1 MFIELI
7 WLQSTPLRFH
17 WIYWG
22 SEFCG
27 HILNVLMLLPETFV
41 VIVDQPGLFEVLRD
55 KVGFWLSD
63 AEALTVIVFVLVG
76 LLGVETVNVTLYCP
90 VGNRIGKGV
99 FKFDEVTL
107 AVFEPDVVVIDHW
120 TTVFWLFPKLVVF
133 KVKRTDEEPQIF
145 KVLLKCCGLVVKSA
159 NCPQAG
165 LRLKKKRRNKPS
177 SFFIIKQSSWT
188 NHFK

>member
-1 MFIELI
+1 
-7 WLQSTPLRFH
+7 
-17 WIYWG
+17 
-22 SEFCG
+22 
-27 HILNVLMLLPETFV
+27 MLLPETFV

-107 AVFEPDVVVIDHW
+107 AVFEPDVVVIDH
-120 TTVFWLFPKLVVF
+120 
-133 KVKRTDEEPQIF
+133 
-145 KVLLKCCGLVVKSA
+145 
-159 NCPQAG
+159 
-165 LRLKKKRRNKPS
+165 
-177 SFFIIKQSSWT
+177 
-188 NHFK
+188 